1 MSHVEQSETG
11 RPARSAGMWSP
22 GVWSPDAVLER
33 GRWREQPPTGKGS
46 ASPPVLEQEERAGVR
61 RRLSR
66 AVAVPLLAG
75 TAVFVLAVLI
85 AILAVVLRPDAGG
98 AELLAGEGT
107 REPAVEEPGMSA
119 AASSPGADASDS
131 SVYVHVVGE
140 VVRPGVVEVDG
151 GTRVSEAIEA
161 AGGATDAAMLSA
173 VNLARA
179 VVDGEQI
186 LVPDAEQARA
196 GVPAGPGLGA
206 GAGAGTAAGA
216 AAGAG
221 ATATGPLDLNTA
233 DTAALETLPR
243 VGPALAQRIIEWRT
257 ANGRFDSVEQLLEV
271 PGIGSKILEG
281 FRDLVRV

>member
-1 MSHVEQSETG
+1 M
-11 RPARSAGMWSP
+11 
-22 GVWSPDAVLER
+22 
-33 GRWREQPPTGKGS
+33 
-46 ASPPVLEQEERAGVR
+46 
-61 RRLSR
+61 
-66 AVAVPLLAG
+66 
-75 TAVFVLAVLI
+75 
-85 AILAVVLRPDAGG
+85 
-98 AELLAGEGT
+98 
-107 REPAVEEPGMSA
+107 
-119 AASSPGADASDS
+119 
-131 SVYVHVVGE
+131 
-140 VVRPGVVEVDG
+140 VEVDG
-151 GTRVSEAIEA
+151 GTRVAEAIEA

-221 ATATGPLDLNTA
+221 AAATGPLDLNTA

-271 PGIGSKILEG
+271 PGIGSKTLEG